1 MRDFVKSQRIKSR
14 IARYTITDDNK
25 VTLKSEKY
33 VNLSHSKLSQ
43 SSSSRQHDEKL
54 QSNNITT
61 NTTKLK
67 TKSTMPNYYKKQDIM
82 KNKI

>member
-33 VNLSHSKLSQ
+33 VNLSHSKFSQ
-43 SSSSRQHDEKL
+43 SSRQHEEKL

-61 NTTKLK
+61 TTTKLK
-67 TKSTMPNYYKKQDIM
+67 AKSIMSNYYKK
-82 KNKI
+82 